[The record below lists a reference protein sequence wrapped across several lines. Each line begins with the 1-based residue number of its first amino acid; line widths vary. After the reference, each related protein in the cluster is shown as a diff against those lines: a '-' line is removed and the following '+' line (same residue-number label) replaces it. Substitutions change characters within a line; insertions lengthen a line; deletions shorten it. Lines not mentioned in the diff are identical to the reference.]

1 MTVTTE
7 ACRSSWI
14 VRIGYVLVILA
25 LASMGVFW
33 AVLTP
38 PATSVDEPIHVNSVV
53 RLMQGGGWPAPQSA
67 PVLEAT
73 GVATLEAG
81 RAWMNRSWDDM
92 QPPEELPPP
101 EQRSVIGH
109 LDDPLTR
116 DGEIMIDWMTQHP
129 PTWYAIAAGTMSVL
143 GADDWRWDQLYFG
156 LRVLSVMFVT
166 GGAVFVLASVKRI
179 TESPT
184 AAMVGTLAIFTTG
197 QFFNVLARATNDSL
211 AILAGSGFLY
221 FLVRALT
228 AKHGWRSR
236 WIDSLSAGVLL
247 GIGLLTKGT
256 LLTAIPVVFVA
267 LVVAGLRAGGGWFR
281 RVAPAFAS
289 MFVAF
294 AVGGWYY
301 FRNILVYGEIQSS
314 NSGTGRNESPFEE
327 YSLIYYLQ
335 TALTRVA
342 TSFWES
348 TRPYLDIPGALIG
361 VLVLLTAFALLCVAV
376 ASPQRGNVAILAIYP
391 VCVVGLLIFHGWEV
405 YWNNGRLV
413 GLQGRYLFPS
423 IIVYCALFG
432 IAWRIIF
439 GKRSALVRC
448 LSVIV
453 LGTLFV
459 GFGFW
464 AATTGFNYRWLED
477 SSLVPDG
484 WEEMATSG
492 AVPAW
497 VAAVIAGT
505 AVLTA
510 VGAVVLAGISAVTQ
524 PTLHGP
530 EAPRNASPVGST

>member
-1 MTVTTE
+1 M
-7 ACRSSWI
+7 
-14 VRIGYVLVILA
+14 RIGYVLVILA

-256 LLTAIPVVFVA
+256 LLT
-267 LVVAGLRAGGGWFR
+267 
-281 RVAPAFAS
+281 
-289 MFVAF
+289 
-294 AVGGWYY
+294 
-301 FRNILVYGEIQSS
+301 
-314 NSGTGRNESPFEE
+314 ES
-327 YSLIYYLQ
+327 
-335 TALTRVA
+335 A
-342 TSFWES
+342 
-348 TRPYLDIPGALIG
+348 
-361 VLVLLTAFALLCVAV
+361 
-376 ASPQRGNVAILAIYP
+376 
-391 VCVVGLLIFHGWEV
+391 
-405 YWNNGRLV
+405 
-413 GLQGRYLFPS
+413 
-423 IIVYCALFG
+423 
-432 IAWRIIF
+432 
-439 GKRSALVRC
+439 
-448 LSVIV
+448 
-453 LGTLFV
+453 
-459 GFGFW
+459 
-464 AATTGFNYRWLED
+464 
-477 SSLVPDG
+477 
-484 WEEMATSG
+484 
-492 AVPAW
+492 
-497 VAAVIAGT
+497 
-505 AVLTA
+505 
-510 VGAVVLAGISAVTQ
+510 
-524 PTLHGP
+524 
-530 EAPRNASPVGST
+530 